1 MPNARQE
8 LVRLLA
14 EKSFRLGEFKL
25 SSGGT
30 SDYYVDCRTSTLDA
44 LGSRLTGEVFLE
56 EIRARGWRPQA
67 VGGLTMGA
75 DPIVVAVAV
84 VSGEISGFL
93 IRKSGKE
100 HGTGQ
105 RIEGFRE
112 KGARVVIV
120 DDVCTTG
127 ASTIQ
132 AIEAARDFGFEIVG
146 VMCLVEREEARTAQ
160 RAGSGGNRALRFHL
174 SGERCAAGTCAVESG
189 CGACRHVGYIRRLR
203 VVWTAGC
210 NQCPQIPLRRPP
222 GVTRVSSAGS
232 TFRFSYSFAVN
243 VRFVVPS
250 TATYLDLEYESTNE
264 QGLATNNQ
272 MIHTLEWTDAG
283 VRFIDQT
290 KLPTEEVYVTCKT
303 HEQVADVIRN
313 MVVRGAPAI
322 GVAAAMGLA
331 LAVKNSKADTVGALK
346 KDFDEA
352 CELIGKTRPTAVNLF
367 WAIRRM
373 QEKLERARIQPI
385 GQIKRTVIE
394 EAKRIH
400 AEDIAANQ
408 AMGRHGATLM
418 PSSGGVLTHC
428 NAGGSPL
435 PVTEQLSV

>member
-14 EKSFRLGEFKL
+14 QKSFRLGEFKL

-84 VSGEISGFL
+84 VSGAISGFL

-132 AIEAARDFGFEIVG
+132 AIEAAREFGFEVVG
-146 VMCLVEREEARTAQ
+146 VMCLVEREEAKGRPNVQEAAGIAPFVSIF
-160 RAGSGGNRALRFHL
+160 RANDVRQEHVRLNPDAVPVGTSGISGGCELCGQPAVTNVPR
-174 SGERCAAGTCAVESG
+174 SRCAA
-189 CGACRHVGYIRRLR
+189 H
-203 VVWTAGC
+203 
-210 NQCPQIPLRRPP
+210 
-222 GVTRVSSAGS
+222 
-232 TFRFSYSFAVN
+232 
-243 VRFVVPS
+243 
-250 TATYLDLEYESTNE
+250 
-264 QGLATNNQ
+264 
-272 MIHTLEWTDAG
+272 
-283 VRFIDQT
+283 
-290 KLPTEEVYVTCKT
+290 
-303 HEQVADVIRN
+303 QV
-313 MVVRGAPAI
+313 
-322 GVAAAMGLA
+322 
-331 LAVKNSKADTVGALK
+331 
-346 KDFDEA
+346 
-352 CELIGKTRPTAVNLF
+352 
-367 WAIRRM
+367 
-373 QEKLERARIQPI
+373 
-385 GQIKRTVIE
+385 
-394 EAKRIH
+394 
-400 AEDIAANQ
+400 
-408 AMGRHGATLM
+408 
-418 PSSGGVLTHC
+418 
-428 NAGGSPL
+428 
-435 PVTEQLSV
+435 